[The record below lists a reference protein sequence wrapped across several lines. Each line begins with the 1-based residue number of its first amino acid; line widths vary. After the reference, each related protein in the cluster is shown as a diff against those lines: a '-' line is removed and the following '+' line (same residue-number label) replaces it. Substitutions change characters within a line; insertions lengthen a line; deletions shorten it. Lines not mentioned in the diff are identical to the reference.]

1 MKELDQGTIVYG
13 CRSPQYPDLR
23 CYGIIITARCDIA
36 NDKVAKLYYLI
47 GVDANE
53 WISSRLAYCQAYE
66 QNYASKIKEFEDKVK
81 KMTKGKDALNAETLL
96 KMSDET
102 AVCVLDSLNIA
113 KQKDRDLLME
123 SFRILRV
130 YQKAHKS
137 DCSGDRRALI
147 KELPNPA
154 IAYLQKIGSGK
165 FVHFYYLPQAAYLK
179 NSEMKKGLIVDF
191 QEIESISMEDAVQI
205 VTPGIDHRLLAD
217 YSSDQEKR
225 YRQKFWLEH
234 EDDFVA
240 VEGAIQP
247 TWLEHFMQRFSHAF
261 TRIGI
266 DGPVNHDFKALIENL

>member
-47 GVDANE
+47 GVDAQD
-53 WISSRLAYCQAYE
+53 WICSKLAYRQAYE
-66 QNYASKIKEFEDKVK
+66 QNYASKIREFEDKVK
-81 KMTKGKDALNAETLL
+81 NVTKGKDALNAETLL

-102 AVCVLDSLNIA
+102 ATYVLDSLNIA

-123 SFRILRV
+123 SFRILRI

-137 DCSGDRRALI
+137 DYSADRKALI

-154 IAYLQKIGSGK
+154 TSYLQKIGSGK

-179 NSEMKKGLIVDF
+179 NSEMRKGLIVDF
-191 QEIESISMEDAVQI
+191 QEIESISIEDAVQI
-205 VTPGIDHRLLAD
+205 VTPGIRL
-217 YSSDQEKR
+217 
-225 YRQKFWLEH
+225 
-234 EDDFVA
+234 
-240 VEGAIQP
+240 
-247 TWLEHFMQRFSHAF
+247 
-261 TRIGI
+261 
-266 DGPVNHDFKALIENL
+266 